1 MESVKRAPRDKTLIT
16 LKAQVL
22 FTFSVS
28 EKKMKRILINCSYS
42 DELRVA
48 LVDGAK
54 LFDLDNEFNAQSL
67 LKGSIFKATVSRV
80 ETSLDAAF
88 VNFGSERHGFLPL
101 KELSNEHFT
110 KDAEGKKKCTLKEG
124 DEILVQVL
132 KEERG
137 TKGAALSN
145 QISLAGRFIVLIPNS
160 EKSGG
165 VSRRISGDE
174 RDEIK
179 NALNELNIPDGMS
192 VIVRT
197 AGLGRSAEELK
208 WDLDY
213 LMNLWGQI
221 KSTINDAPSPSLIYK
236 DDKLI
241 LRVFRD
247 YFRDDIGEI
256 LIDDESVHAE
266 ALDFAK
272 SVIPDHADKVIY
284 YNEDIALFNRYQI
297 ESQIELAFQR
307 EISLPSGGSIV
318 IDPTEAMVS
327 IDVNSARS
335 TKGKDIE
342 STAFATNMEA
352 AKEIAR
358 QLRLRDLGG
367 LIVIDFIDMQ
377 DEKHQQKVENA
388 FRSAVQSDRARIQ
401 IAGISRFGL
410 LELSRQRLRPSL
422 EETYDIQH
430 VQVRGTR
437 SLGQSILR
445 IIGEDAA
452 KENTGE
458 IHVYV
463 PADVSSYL
471 LNEKRRD
478 IITIENT
485 YQVNILVIADP
496 YKSRP
501 YYKVARVKAPAG
513 KKLFSHEM
521 TPNSPEPSMD
531 WRDVNSNKKSF
542 KPLVK
547 VSVPPRMP
555 KTKNKKGFFAFL
567 KSVFTLDIFKSTKKK
582 NLKNKRKR
590 NYKKGQ
596 PKTNKNTRNE
606 NRHNNRNVRPNN
618 KGRTNNPKKP
628 VNKTASKPIV
638 IPPKKIEKTSGKS
651 AQVSK
656 TKKQTEDVDGN
667 TFNDGTSTSSSRTP
681 APTPAP
687 TPAATPAPTPAAT
700 PAPTPASTPAPKPTR
715 ALNDPR
721 YKNE

>member
-1 MESVKRAPRDKTLIT
+1 
-16 LKAQVL
+16 
-22 FTFSVS
+22 
-28 EKKMKRILINCSYS
+28 MKRILINCSYS

-88 VNFGSERHGFLPL
+88 INFGSERHGFLPL
-101 KELSNEHFT
+101 KELSNEYFT
-110 KDAEGKKKCTLKEG
+110 KDAEGKRKCTLKEG
-124 DEILVQVL
+124 DEILIQVL

-179 NALNELNIPDGMS
+179 NALNALQIPEGMS

-197 AGLGRSAEELK
+197 AGLGRSTEELK

-213 LMNLWGQI
+213 LMNLWNQI
-221 KSTINDAPSPSLIYK
+221 KSTVSDAPSPSLIYK

-247 YFRDDIGEI
+247 YFRDDIEEI
-256 LIDDESVHAE
+256 LIDDEAMHAE

-284 YNEDIALFNRYQI
+284 YNEDISLFNRYQI

-352 AKEIAR
+352 AKEVAR

-377 DEKHQQKVENA
+377 DEKHQQKVENT

-478 IITIENT
+478 IIAIENN
-485 YQVNILVIADP
+485 YKVNILIIADP

-501 YYKVARVKAPAG
+501 YYKVARVKAVAG
-513 KKLFSHEM
+513 RKPFSYDM

-531 WRDVNSNKKSF
+531 WRDVNSNKKSL
-542 KPLVK
+542 KPLVQ

-555 KTKNKKGFFAFL
+555 KKKNKNRFFAFIKSILTLSIFLGIFKSKKKVNTRNKKG
-567 KSVFTLDIFKSTKKK
+567 
-582 NLKNKRKR
+582 R

-596 PKTNKNTRNE
+596 TRSNQRNRNE
-606 NRHNNRNVRPNN
+606 KNQNNRSARPNN
-618 KGRTNNPKKP
+618 KTKNTKPKAAQPKK
-628 VNKTASKPIV
+628 TSKPVV
-638 IPPKKIEKTSGKS
+638 IPPKKPAQIDNKS
-651 AQVSK
+651 ASSNND
-656 TKKQTEDVDGN
+656 KKIIEEKDGN
-667 TFNDGTSTSSSRTP
+667 KSNTESSSSKPAPKPVPTPAPKP
-681 APTPAP
+681 APTPVP
-687 TPAATPAPTPAAT
+687 EPELATKAN
-700 PAPTPASTPAPKPTR
+700 PAPKPTR

>member
-1 MESVKRAPRDKTLIT
+1 
-16 LKAQVL
+16 
-22 FTFSVS
+22 
-28 EKKMKRILINCSYS
+28 MKRILINCSYS

-54 LFDLDNEFNAQSL
+54 LFDLDSEFNNQSL
-67 LKGSIFKATVSRV
+67 FKGSIFKATVSRI

-101 KELSNEHFT
+101 KELSNDYFT
-110 KDAEGKKKCTLKEG
+110 NDAEGKRKCILKED
-124 DEILVQVL
+124 DEILIQVL

-137 TKGAALSN
+137 TKGAALSS

-165 VSRRISGDE
+165 VSRRISGEE
-174 RDEIK
+174 RDDIK
-179 NALNELNIPDGMS
+179 NALNSLKVPDGMS
-192 VIVRT
+192 IIVRT
-197 AGLGRSAEELK
+197 AGLGRSTEELK

-213 LMNLWGQI
+213 LLNLWEQI
-221 KSTINDAPSPSLIYK
+221 KSSAIDAPSPSLIYK

-247 YFRDDIGEI
+247 YFRDDIKEI

-284 YNEDIALFNRYQI
+284 YNEEIPLFNRYQI

-342 STAFATNMEA
+342 STAYATNTEA
-352 AKEIAR
+352 AKEVAR

-377 DEKHQQKVENA
+377 DEKHQQKVENT

-445 IIGEDAA
+445 IISEDAA

-478 IITIENT
+478 IISIENT
-485 YQVNILVIADP
+485 YQVNILIIADP

-501 YYKVARVKAPAG
+501 YYKVARIKAVSG
-513 KKLFSHEM
+513 KKPFSYDM

-531 WRDVNSNKKSF
+531 WRDSNSTKKAL

-547 VSVPPRMP
+547 LSVPPRMP
-555 KTKNKKGFFAFL
+555 KSKNRFLAFIKSIITLSIFFGM
-567 KSVFTLDIFKSTKKK
+567 FKSKKK
-582 NLKNKRKR
+582 KTNRKKRPRK
-590 NYKKGQ
+590 YKKGHSKIHKNNKNYKNNKNSKPNQ
-596 PKTNKNTRNE
+596 ANKSKNSNLRKTNDNKSSKSVVAAPKNSKQNSEKLNQSERN
-606 NRHNNRNVRPNN
+606 
-618 KGRTNNPKKP
+618 KK
-628 VNKTASKPIV
+628 
-638 IPPKKIEKTSGKS
+638 
-651 AQVSK
+651 VSK
-656 TKKQTEDVDGN
+656 EIDRNKLDTK
-667 TFNDGTSTSSSRTP
+667 SSSNPSITQSSSKEQT
-681 APTPAP
+681 PTPAP
-687 TPAATPAPTPAAT
+687 TQPA
-700 PAPTPASTPAPKPTR
+700 KPTR

-721 YKNE
+721 YKSE

>member
-1 MESVKRAPRDKTLIT
+1 
-16 LKAQVL
+16 
-22 FTFSVS
+22 
-28 EKKMKRILINCSYS
+28 MKRILINCSYS

-54 LFDLDNEFNAQSL
+54 LFDLDNEFNAESL

-101 KELSNEHFT
+101 KELSNDYFT
-110 KDAEGKKKCTLKEG
+110 KDADGKKKCSLKEG
-124 DEILVQVL
+124 DHILVQVL

-174 RDEIK
+174 RDDIK
-179 NALNELNIPDGMS
+179 DALNALQIPDGMS

-197 AGLGRSAEELK
+197 AGLGRSTDELK

-213 LMNLWGQI
+213 LMNLWEQI
-221 KSTINDAPSPSLIYK
+221 KSSVDDAPSPSLIYK

-247 YFRDDIGEI
+247 YFRDDIEEI
-256 LIDDESVHAE
+256 LIDDEAVHAE

-342 STAFATNMEA
+342 STAFTTNMEA

-377 DEKHQQKVENA
+377 DEKNQQKVENT
-388 FRSAVQSDRARIQ
+388 FRSAVQSDRARVQ

-430 VQVRGTR
+430 VQIRGTR

-478 IITIENT
+478 IIAIENT
-485 YQVNILVIADP
+485 YQVNILIIADP

-501 YYKVARVKAPAG
+501 YYKVARVKAVAG
-513 KKLFSHEM
+513 KKPFSYDM

-531 WRDVNSNKKSF
+531 WRDANSNKKAL
-542 KPLVK
+542 KPIVN

-555 KTKNKKGFFAFL
+555 KKKKKNGIIEFI
-567 KSVFTLDIFKSTKKK
+567 KSVLTLSIFKSNKKK
-582 NLKNKRKR
+582 NTRKKRTR
-590 NYKKGQ
+590 NYKKTDQRAG
-596 PKTNKNTRNE
+596 KNIRSDRNTNQRG
-606 NRHNNRNVRPNN
+606 RHNNKNKSSNQNKAPN
-618 KGRTNNPKKP
+618 KKTSKP
-628 VNKTASKPIV
+628 VV
-638 IPPKKIEKTSGKS
+638 IPPKKSNQTNPKDMIVEKSSESKDANKPSKNSSEAPTPAPTS
-651 AQVSK
+651 
-656 TKKQTEDVDGN
+656 
-667 TFNDGTSTSSSRTP
+667 

-687 TPAATPAPTPAAT
+687 TPAP
-700 PAPTPASTPAPKPTR
+700 SPAPKPTR

-721 YKNE
+721 YKSE